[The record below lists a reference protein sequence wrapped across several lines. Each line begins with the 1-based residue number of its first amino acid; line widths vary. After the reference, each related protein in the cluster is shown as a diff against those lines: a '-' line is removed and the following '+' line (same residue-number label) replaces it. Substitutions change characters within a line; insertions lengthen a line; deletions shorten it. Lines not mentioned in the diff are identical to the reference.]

1 MRFVFLD
8 ILTTLGNEKNLQ
20 ICNFVIQKYNT
31 DDAASKTGMPFM
43 ISSVIY
49 LVLSAMFAFIC
60 LNTDIKSK
68 IRQISV
74 ARAIGADNGIL
85 FRTLSVDALKKTI
98 PGFIIGFSLSA
109 ILVIVFAVFSPQS
122 AIPYIPYIDLIIYP
136 TAVIAVISVVNLL
149 AVFTAIRATRKTD
162 IYSAMAR
169 DVF

>member
-1 MRFVFLD
+1 M
-8 ILTTLGNEKNLQ
+8 GYEKIEN
-20 ICNFVIQKYNT
+20 CVSGF
-31 DDAASKTGMPFM
+31 G
-43 ISSVIY
+43 
-49 LVLSAMFAFIC
+49 
-60 LNTDIKSK
+60 SK